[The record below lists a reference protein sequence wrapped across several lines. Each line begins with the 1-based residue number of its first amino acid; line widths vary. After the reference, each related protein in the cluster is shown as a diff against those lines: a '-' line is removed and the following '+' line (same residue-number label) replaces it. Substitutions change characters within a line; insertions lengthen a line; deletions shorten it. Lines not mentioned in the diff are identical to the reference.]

1 MMAVAVK
8 NGLSFALGGG
18 PQALFEAIGL
28 VRVTGSDTT
37 MYQPAADGQRFL
49 LLQSSQSRVLQ
60 PITVVLNWTA
70 ARKQ

>member
-1 MMAVAVK
+1 
-8 NGLSFALGGG
+8 
-18 PQALFEAIGL
+18 
-28 VRVTGSDTT
+28 